1 MLAQTVSHHLIVLF
15 TCALSPCP
23 QLQHPQL
30 QQPHWLDPFVF
41 LVTHSAR
48 FMLMFTQMRTPLFGA
63 VVAILAAFT
72 FVAVDGSLA
81 DLRQKVCNSDSDCVR
96 IVGGS
101 GNMMI
106 DGLNFATD
114 NVDAIRSK
122 VPEWFG
128 PARPI
133 QFLYREKIVS
143 EDAKLA
149 DLGILIGGVM
159 RVISQPQSQ
168 NQEL

>member
-1 MLAQTVSHHLIVLF
+1 VVACCCCVYFLSKKQQKHMR
-15 TCALSPCP
+15 AL
-23 QLQHPQL
+23 LL
-30 QQPHWLDPFVF
+30 
-41 LVTHSAR
+41 
-48 FMLMFTQMRTPLFGA
+48 
-63 VVAILAAFT
+63 VVAIIFTLAACT
-72 FVAVDGSLA
+72 IPTVDGSLA
-81 DLRQKVCNSDSDCVR
+81 DLRQKVCNSDTDCVR
-96 IVGGS
+96 IVGGT

-114 NVDAIRSK
+114 TVDAIRSK

-133 QFLYREKIVS
+133 QFMYREKVVS
-143 EDAKLA
+143 EDVKLA

-159 RVISQPQSQ
+159 RVISQPQTQ